1 MSIRVVEVSCSVLVE
16 VSLNLRMYSMFAGS
30 PKPSVICRIS
40 QSLFRNTS
48 LQLYSLSCLY
58 VSQSNLESYMSW
70 KLTGTTSKRKKI
82 KEMKRKLVL
91 QTACFYLK
99 KFGGYTSLLRKKMHI
114 EQSSFRP
121 VYFLF
126 LSSLYPIYF
135 LI

>member
-16 VSLNLRMYSMFAGS
+16 VSLNLRMYSTFAVS

-58 VSQSNLESYMSW
+58 DSQSNLESYMSW
-70 KLTGTTSKRKKI
+70 KLTTSKRKKI
-82 KEMKRKLVL
+82 KEMKRKRVL